1 MRVTN
6 FVITP
11 ESLRYAALAEKMGF
25 RGSTGRSYLAKVD
38 DLVLRIVEKT
48 LVGDVLLCA
57 VALQLNNVQVP
68 DGVDLLVVHDAI
80 QAFEASVRS
89 GLELLINGRVEV
101 FRHPPCWRAIDNMQ
115 AAYSELVRGD
125 ANCVM
130 WRGQR
135 CVMWRGERPGT
146 NTVET
151 LYATAV
157 FPRDGVGKELLI
169 WSPHDAKEKSQLLI
183 RLEGGRYVTVRH
195 FTGNYDKLLS
205 LLGVCSDD
213 YTTAEL
219 PSFICGV
226 KGDTVELAGSVA
238 NLSYSAGLAYPR
250 DYAGADEA
258 VAPYSSIWVRGGSVV
273 VQLPNDSRVIDFDRG
288 QRATIQHAPKVSDGA
303 LRYLKYRRL
312 GLGVESLALRSAY
325 LANTKILIIEV
336 PFGNN
341 VWWITM
347 RCENKLP
354 VKVLTVSIIDPET
367 KWTPH
372 INLPSYEI
380 SAAEKRYNQNLW
392 NALPGYE
399 DLYSFTGFFPTSKV
413 SIVSIGLHQCALTG
427 APNSILF
434 DDVPVPYGKKVK
446 PEATIAAAV
455 AAVKTIREHGGVVK
469 HALCRPLD
477 HQRFTKEHL
486 LTLSDTL
493 AKLDVTLVTLPALL
507 FKPYQG

>member
-38 DLVLRIVEKT
+38 DLVLRIVENT

-130 WRGQR
+130 WRS
-135 CVMWRGERPGT
+135 ESPGT

-205 LLGVCSDD
+205 LLGVCSGD

-219 PSFICGV
+219 PSLIYGV
-226 KGDTVELAGSVA
+226 KGDAVELVGSA
-238 NLSYSAGLAYPR
+238 ASLSYSAGLAYPR

-312 GLGVESLALRSAY
+312 GLGAESLALRSAY

-413 SIVSIGLHQCALTG
+413 QIISIGLHTCALTG

-434 DDVPVPYGKKVK
+434 DDVPVAYGKKVK
-446 PEATIAAAV
+446 PEETISAAV
-455 AAVKTIREHGGVVK
+455 AAVKTIREHGGIVK

-477 HQRFTKEHL
+477 HQRFDKASI
-486 LTLSDTL
+486 LTLTETL
-493 AKLDVTLVTLPALL
+493 AKLDVTLVMLPALL
-507 FKPYQG
+507 FKPFGGK